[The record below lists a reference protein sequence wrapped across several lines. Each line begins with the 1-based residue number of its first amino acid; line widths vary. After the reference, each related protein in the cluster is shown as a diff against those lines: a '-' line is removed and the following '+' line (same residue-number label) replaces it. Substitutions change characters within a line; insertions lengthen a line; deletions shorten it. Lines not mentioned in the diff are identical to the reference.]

1 MTTSHILKFE
11 DSSKNVKFYWEK
23 ISFLQIKKDHSIDF
37 EGYKI
42 ATKKNK
48 KKILV
53 EIKEAVS
60 MKDKIDEINCGRMW
74 LYQRKRCIQ

>member
-11 DSSKNVKFYWEK
+11 DSSKNVKFYREK

-42 ATKKNK
+42 ATKKK

-60 MKDKIDEINCGRMW
+60 MKDKIDEINCGRM
-74 LYQRKRCIQ
+74 